1 MLPPGC
7 CISHTDRCD
16 LSVAD
21 HDDRLEPN
29 VGDHAGT
36 QSCMWTGSKRQ
47 QVTIRIHRNTE
58 MVTVCTELKL
68 ASLMGQRKL
77 SGDHELIEELS
88 DGPGHGS

>member
-1 MLPPGC
+1 
-7 CISHTDRCD
+7 
-16 LSVAD
+16 
-21 HDDRLEPN
+21 
-29 VGDHAGT
+29 
-36 QSCMWTGSKRQ
+36 MWTGSKRQ